1 MLRFKELKILIPIS
15 DEIKGY
21 RTNSNVFF
29 GVHKAKIRAYSEKS
43 RDDIYP
49 DFVVTIPYIGVFPKW
64 LPILLGSI
72 HKLNAL

>member
-1 MLRFKELKILIPIS
+1 MLRFKELKKLIPVS

-21 RTNSNVFF
+21 RTNDVFF
-29 GVHKAKIRAYSEKS
+29 RAHKAKIRAYSEKS